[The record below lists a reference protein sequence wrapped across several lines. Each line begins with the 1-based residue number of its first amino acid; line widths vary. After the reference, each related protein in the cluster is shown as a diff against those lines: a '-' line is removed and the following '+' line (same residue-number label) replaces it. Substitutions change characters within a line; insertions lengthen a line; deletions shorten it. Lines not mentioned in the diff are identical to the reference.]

1 MMKSLKKI
9 SCFILMMICFF
20 SCTLGIQGAYFN
32 EIDFDSKG
40 SLTLS
45 FQDATIDT
53 GEFTLY
59 QVGTIDETGNSLGF
73 IYTDEFKH
81 SEMPLDNLKAD
92 GLAAYLAN
100 YTVGH
105 LEGMIQPI
113 KQGQVVWNDLE
124 LGLYLVVQT
133 ENANGYYGIDPFLV
147 SLPLED
153 KVKDQWIYDV
163 DASPKMKP
171 TPIVPSDTELTV
183 KKVWIDEESQRPK
196 QIHVTLYRDQIA
208 YEKIVLNQDN
218 NWQYTWKNLSDN
230 YIWTVKETIV
240 PEGYIVSYNQ
250 YENVVVIT
258 NTGDE
263 LINTG
268 QLKWPIPV
276 LAISGI
282 MLFSLGWFLTFI
294 KKDTKHEK

>member
-1 MMKSLKKI
+1 
-9 SCFILMMICFF
+9 MMICFF

-92 GLAAYLAN
+92 GLAAYFTN
-100 YTVGH
+100 YAVGH

-183 KKVWIDEESQRPK
+183 KKVWVDEESQRPK